1 MLLMGFDVGK
11 LDIGC
16 NADQAVPLVEP
27 FLGFD
32 SHAVRSWRPW
42 AGMRFTCDLGL
53 RPGCVPSRCPTQSWQ
68 SLRLASQRSL
78 HLDPLGHQHRQVAMQ
93 PGLGAAR

>member
-32 SHAVRSWRPW
+32 SLVGRSWRPW
-42 AGMRFTCDLGL
+42 AGMRFMSDPGL
-53 RPGCVPSRCPTQSWQ
+53 RPGCVPSRCLTQPCK
-68 SLRLASQRSL
+68 SLWLASEC
-78 HLDPLGHQHRQVAMQ
+78 
-93 PGLGAAR
+93 